1 MRTKRLEILI
11 LLALNCKIVN
21 SATLFYNEE
30 EDEVCRDSCCI
41 DCTCCGPGTYWDGI
55 ECVQHIDQEL
65 DCAARHLYEDGSCI
79 DNVCVAGSCCGE
91 GTKLVVDPTRLPDAC
106 YCVPSNDTPS
116 PSQNVTPS
124 PSQNDTPSPSQSD
137 TPLPSQIVTP
147 SPSQN
152 VTPSPSQSATPSP
165 SQSVTPSPS
174 QSVTP
179 SPSERYTITPSQIPT
194 ILPSQTPSSLPTTF
208 PTQHCNNTLYIH
220 AFGVGNPPPENEQ
233 DRARDEHAKLSSP
246 ICLGADEVD
255 MESAQLIYNR
265 NNLFFGGIAGLL
277 DAVAGGNLQQMIVD
291 AWNDN
296 YKEVKI
302 SSHSNGVITI
312 HSAWPTAKMTIEQQK
327 FETRNDIC
335 DTMMVDLLHMQS
347 AVSEYTDL
355 ISPVTAADWQAK
367 DGNDLLSEIENIKF
381 LFNSEDDATW
391 DHFGFS
397 TVGRREVVPW
407 VIDNEQKADAKVRG
421 RASILCEDDDSW
433 DDFLDHNG
441 RLSLETCPPRALAT
455 HPYNAVNM
463 LAECDYSLD
472 PCQDD
477 DFDDDSGDINIDRLT
492 PEGVCYQI
500 W

>member
-1 MRTKRLEILI
+1 MRTKKIEILI
-11 LLALNCKIVN
+11 VLALNCKIVN
-21 SATLFYNEE
+21 SATLFHNEE

-41 DCTCCGPGTYWDGI
+41 DCICCGPGTSWDGI
-55 ECVQHIDQEL
+55 ECVQHAEQDL
-65 DCAARHLYEDGSCI
+65 NCAARYLYEDGSCI

-91 GTKLVVDPTRLPDAC
+91 GTTLVVDPTRLPDAC
-106 YCVPSNDTPS
+106 YCVPSNVMPS
-116 PSQNVTPS
+116 
-124 PSQNDTPSPSQSD
+124 
-137 TPLPSQIVTP
+137 PSQIVTP

-152 VTPSPSQSATPSP
+152 VMPLPSQIVTPSPSKIITPSPSQIATPSL
-165 SQSVTPSPS
+165 SLN
-174 QSVTP
+174 VTP
-179 SPSERYTITPSQIPT
+179 SPSERHTIPPSQIPT
-194 ILPSQTPSSLPTTF
+194 VLPSQTPSSLPTAF

-220 AFGVGNPPPENEQ
+220 AFGVGSSPPENEQ
-233 DRARDEHAKLSSP
+233 DRARDEYAKLSSP
-246 ICLGADEVD
+246 ICLGADEED
-255 MESAQLIYNR
+255 SESAELIYNR

-277 DAVAGGNLQQMIVD
+277 DAVAAGNLQQIIVD
-291 AWNDN
+291 AWNNN
-296 YKEVKI
+296 YKQVKI

-335 DTMMVDLLHMQS
+335 DTMTVDLLHMQS
-347 AVSEYTDL
+347 AVSQYTDL
-355 ISPVTAADWQAK
+355 ISPITAADWQAK
-367 DGNDLLSEIENIKF
+367 DGNNLLSEIENIKF

-407 VIDNEQKADAKVRG
+407 VIDNEQKADVKVRG

-433 DDFLDHNG
+433 DDFLDHDG
-441 RLSLETCPPRALAT
+441 ILSLQTCPPRALAT

-477 DFDDDSGDINIDRLT
+477 DDDINVDRLT